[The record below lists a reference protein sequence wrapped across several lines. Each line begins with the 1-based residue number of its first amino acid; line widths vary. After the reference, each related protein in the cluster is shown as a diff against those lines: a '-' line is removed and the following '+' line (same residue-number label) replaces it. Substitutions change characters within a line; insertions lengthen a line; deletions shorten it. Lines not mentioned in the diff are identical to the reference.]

1 MLIIGCEHGLCLGLL
16 SFAEGI
22 VVSWGFFE
30 KALLVLE
37 EGGVVTEIFMLTIQC
52 FLRAVMTTGEG
63 GGVEIL
69 AGIYRNW
76 WSKRSERSHSQFMTI
91 EVCHNNYVEPP
102 RLTSGVCPYYR
113 MPT

>member
-16 SFAEGI
+16 SSAEGI

-52 FLRAVMTTGEG
+52 F
-63 GGVEIL
+63 
-69 AGIYRNW
+69 
-76 WSKRSERSHSQFMTI
+76 
-91 EVCHNNYVEPP
+91 
-102 RLTSGVCPYYR
+102 
-113 MPT
+113 